1 MPQETLTFPPLYC
14 LIGAY
19 RLAHDPSLY
28 KPMWTKCSKAAKQA
42 IILSS
47 LWAILSWPLQSLFV
61 RYFMSASASVAGFGA
76 VYSKLVETA
85 GVTGDSLAFR
95 IPVPSFQT
103 FATFMFVMGQVDAIM
118 QFCLRRKLRECRN
131 TAYIQTVRSRGK
143 AADWWSEYTEEF
155 ANPPIEKA
163 IRDAKKQGCYLNLAS
178 PLVRF
183 FILKVFLLPMQ
194 FLPFFGMALGAAL
207 RSLSYGRLLHQN
219 FFQAKRMS
227 PLQVQLWITERQS
240 AYRSFGFVAA
250 LMERIPLIGLIFSVS
265 NQIGAAMWAHDLE
278 KRQQTFHSSSSA
290 KSVEL
295 EEYKKKPSLNKLY
308 KQVRHDQIPDDD
320 DGDSGHGGN
329 GGKGEHSSSPSH
341 SLLPGG
347 KRGGE
352 GGGFK
357 ADGLAVLRRGVDERA
372 TAVFTCLSFTF
383 PLKLISPLIS
393 ARNASLDILNR
404 TPLNLSPPSTRGSEC
419 KAPSVMYILGYGG
432 GLVSG
437 DSVDLDVDVGSGC
450 SLLILTQGSTKVFK
464 TRNSRPTQGVSTA
477 ALPRTSEQRAGE
489 GVGGEMVTRQTSR
502 FLIRKNAT
510 LVLLPDPVTCFA
522 SARYDQTQRFDLRD
536 RNTSSLIMLDWITPG
551 RTCVSPTRS
560 ASNAA
565 KLNHLDA
572 HTPSPSP
579 YTNPAR
585 EMKNYSIPTR
595 DPELWSFDLYRS
607 RNQVR
612 TCPPPQP
619 VATDLLLLSQAPST
633 DSTQDAAT
641 GLKPTD
647 LARRNHP
654 YGCYATLML
663 AGPDAEGIVKRLT
676 DEFDAIQQRPSTK
689 VDPREVIWSLSH
701 LQHEAIGA
709 DRGTVV
715 VRIAASDSQT
725 VRKWLSERLVS
736 LETVLGT
743 HLYRQALGS

>member
-1 MPQETLTFPPLYC
+1 
-14 LIGAY
+14 
-19 RLAHDPSLY
+19 
-28 KPMWTKCSKAAKQA
+28 
-42 IILSS
+42 
-47 LWAILSWPLQSLFV
+47 
-61 RYFMSASASVAGFGA
+61 
-76 VYSKLVETA
+76 
-85 GVTGDSLAFR
+85 
-95 IPVPSFQT
+95 
-103 FATFMFVMGQVDAIM
+103 MFVMGQVDAIM
-118 QFCLRRKLRECRN
+118 QFSLRRKLRECRN

-163 IRDAKKQGCYLNLAS
+163 IRDAKKQGCYLSLAS

-183 FILKVFLLPMQ
+183 FILKGKHSLNPTGFSWSSKLRNVSLRYADLVFVSLFGMCAVLLLPMQ
-194 FLPFFGMALGAAL
+194 FIPFFGMALGAAL

-290 KSVEL
+290 NSVEL

-308 KQVRHDQIPDDD
+308 KQVRRDQIPDD
-320 DGDSGHGGN
+320 DGDSGHGAN
-329 GGKGEHSSSPSH
+329 DAKGEHSSSPSH

-352 GGGFK
+352 GGRFK

-383 PLKLISPLIS
+383 PLKLISPHIS

-404 TPLNLSPPSTRGSEC
+404 TPLNLSPPSTRVSEC

-477 ALPRTSEQRAGE
+477 ALPRTPEQRAGE
-489 GVGGEMVTRQTSR
+489 GGGGEMVTRQTFR

-551 RTCVSPTRS
+551 RTCVPPTRS

-572 HTPSPSP
+572 HTPSPCP

-585 EMKNYSIPTR
+585 EMKDYSIPTR

-633 DSTQDAAT
+633 DSTQDGAR

-676 DEFDAIQQRPSTK
+676 DEFDAIQQRPSSK

-725 VRKWLSERLVS
+725 VRKWLSKRLVS

>member
-95 IPVPSFQT
+95 IPVPSFQSKHSLNPT
-103 FATFMFVMGQVDAIM
+103 GFSWSS
-118 QFCLRRKLRECRN
+118 KLRNVSLR
-131 TAYIQTVRSRGK
+131 Y
-143 AADWWSEYTEEF
+143 AD
-155 ANPPIEKA
+155 
-163 IRDAKKQGCYLNLAS
+163 
-178 PLVRF
+178 LVF
-183 FILKVFLLPMQ
+183 VSVFGMCAVFLLPMQ

-308 KQVRHDQIPDDD
+308 KQVRRDQIPDDD
-320 DGDSGHGGN
+320 DGGSGHGGN

-341 SLLPGG
+341 SLLPGV

-357 ADGLAVLRRGVDERA
+357 ADG
-372 TAVFTCLSFTF
+372 
-383 PLKLISPLIS
+383 

-404 TPLNLSPPSTRGSEC
+404 TPLNISPPSSRASEC

-477 ALPRTSEQRAGE
+477 ALPRTLEQRAGE
-489 GVGGEMVTRQTSR
+489 GGGGEM
-502 FLIRKNAT
+502 
-510 LVLLPDPVTCFA
+510 
-522 SARYDQTQRFDLRD
+522 YDQTQRFDLRD

-551 RTCVSPTRS
+551 RTCVPPTRS

-585 EMKNYSIPTR
+585 EMKDYSIPTR

-663 AGPDAEGIVKRLT
+663 AGPDAAGIVKRLT

-709 DRGTVV
+709 HRGTVV

-725 VRKWLSERLVS
+725 VYDLVS
-736 LETVLGT
+736 NIVWI
-743 HLYRQALGS
+743 